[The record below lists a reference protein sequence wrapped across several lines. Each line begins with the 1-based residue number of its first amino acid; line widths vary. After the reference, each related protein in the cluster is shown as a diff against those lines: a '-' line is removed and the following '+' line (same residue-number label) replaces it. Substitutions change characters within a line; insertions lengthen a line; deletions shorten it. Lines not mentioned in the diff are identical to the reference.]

1 MTHEEIVEKAFF
13 LTGAG
18 DDDIRDEFRGGSS
31 FLYFQ
36 YYKDMSKVIDEWLAG
51 EGDEHFSAIWT
62 GGNKIELVHV

>member
-36 YYKDMSKVIDEWLAG
+36 YYKDMSKVVEEWLAG
-51 EGDEHFSAIWT
+51 EGD
-62 GGNKIELVHV
+62 